1 MEMQK
6 SITDLLFYL
15 APALLVF
22 GTAFFLMKRFFDSQY
37 RLKLIEAKLQTQ
49 KDMIPLR
56 LQAYERL
63 TLFLERVSLNNLL
76 GRVYQPGLTVREFH
90 LELLSSIRLEFE
102 HNITQQIYVS
112 NEVWSATR
120 NAREEIVKIINSA
133 ASSVD
138 PNAKGAELSKN
149 IFENLIQEENN
160 PAQIAIELIKKEV
173 NQLY

>member
-1 MEMQK
+1 MDLSK
-6 SITDLLFYL
+6 SLTEIFFYL

-22 GTAFFLMKRFFDSQY
+22 GTTFFLLKRFLDSQH
-37 RLKLIEAKLQTQ
+37 RLKLIEARLVTQ
-49 KDMIPLR
+49 KDIIPLR

-90 LELLSSIRLEFE
+90 LKLLSSIRSEFE

-112 NEVWSATR
+112 QQVWNTVRS
-120 NAREEIVKIINSA
+120 AREEIVKMINSA
-133 ASSVD
+133 ASSID
-138 PNAKGAELSKN
+138 PNAKGTELSKT
-149 IFENLIQEENN
+149 IFENLMKEENN
-160 PAQIAIELIKKEV
+160 PAQAAIDLIKSEV